1 MVQVRNERKDY
12 NVALEMG
19 KENVQEKSKKGLVK
33 DHLQISALNILI
45 YTTEKSV
52 CVQMGGYVISIILSL
67 VKFFS
72 LLNYY

>member
-33 DHLQISALNILI
+33 DHLQISALKILI

-52 CVQMGGYVISIILSL
+52 CLQMGDYVISIILSL